1 MVQSSVDLQE
11 LRRRANAELK
21 GNILPFWTR
30 NAFDPDSGALA
41 GVITND
47 LRRFDDVPRH
57 VVLCARILWT
67 FAAAV
72 RREARPEWL
81 EVGRRAFALLTGPFW
96 DRRKGGVYWSLG
108 ADGRVHSD
116 RKQVYAEAFAL
127 YGLAEWHAATG
138 DAAAMERA
146 RELFALIERHAAEP
160 KFGGYVEARS
170 AEWGELSDLRLSEK
184 DLNAPKSM
192 NTLLHVLEAYTT
204 LVRVWPDAAVRAR
217 LQALLE
223 GMLDHVVTGDPYTH
237 CQLFFDMEW
246 KSLTRTISY
255 GHDIEA
261 SWLLWD
267 AAEAVGNAALKER
280 TRGVALEIA
289 TGVLEHGCDADGS
302 VFYEGNHEQVVKTD
316 KHWWPQ
322 AEAVVGF
329 LNAREIGGGDI
340 FVAAAERAWEFI
352 DKHVIDRKHG
362 EWFAELDRSG
372 EPLPDYPLHDGSCKI
387 GPWKCPYHNARACF
401 EVLRRVPG
409 QVR

>member
-1 MVQSSVDLQE
+1 MAKSSINLPG
-11 LRRRANAELK
+11 LRRRVEAELNE
-21 GNILPFWTR
+21 NILPFWAR
-30 NAFDPDSGALA
+30 NAFEPASGRLA
-41 GVITND
+41 GVVTND

-67 FAAAV
+67 FAVAV
-72 RREARPEWL
+72 KREARADWL
-81 EVGRRAFALLTGPFW
+81 ESGRRAFALLTGPFW
-96 DRRKGGVYWSLG
+96 DQSHGGVYWSLE

-116 RKQVYAEAFAL
+116 RKQIYAQAFAI
-127 YGLAEWHAATG
+127 YGLAEWYAATG
-138 DAAAMERA
+138 EALARDRA

-160 KFGGYVEARS
+160 KFGGYLEARND
-170 AEWGELSDLRLSEK
+170 AWGELADLRLSDK

-204 LVRVWPDAAVRAR
+204 LVRVWPDAGLRSR

-223 GMLDHVVTGDPYTH
+223 AMLDHVVTAEPYVH

-246 KSLTRTISY
+246 KSLSRTISF

-267 AAEAVGNAALKER
+267 AAEAVGNAALLER
-280 TRGVALEIA
+280 TRGIALA
-289 TGVLEHGCDADGS
+289 MAAGVLEHGCDADGS
-302 VFYEGNHEQVVKTD
+302 IFYEGNPEQLTKTD

-329 LNAREIGGGDI
+329 LNAHELGGGDR
-340 FVAAAERAWEFI
+340 FLAAAGRAWQFI
-352 DKHVIDRKHG
+352 DDFVIDRKHG

-372 EPLPDYPLHDGSCKI
+372 RPLPDYPLHDGSCKI

-401 EVLRRVPG
+401 EVLRRVPATG
-409 QVR
+409 